1 MLIEQINEFKLSGP
15 GPSGRICTTD
25 YFDDKTKISNEN
37 LLVDY
42 NLLLKYC
49 TRQCILLSSTLAKL
63 LTKVN
68 PKYKILNEFWA

>member
-15 GPSGRICTTD
+15 GPSGRKCTTG
-25 YFDDKTKISNEN
+25 YFYDKTKISKEN
-37 LLVDY
+37 LQVDY

-49 TRQCILLSSTLAKL
+49 TRQCILLSSTLAKS

-68 PKYKILNEFWA
+68 PKYKILNVFWA